1 MSGPGLWGPRCLA
14 ACLTCPGPASL
25 WPLVGKLGRRHCLG
39 WQAQERGGQPFSV
52 PAPGSSRVPGMVFSL
67 GMGPS
72 NVEGRGPS
80 LLGFRIKSG
89 WPALVRGSIARRAVS
104 REAGKNFRKRI

>member
-1 MSGPGLWGPRCLA
+1 MSGPGLWGPKCLA

-25 WPLVGKLGRRHCLG
+25 RPLGEAWAEALVGLAGPGEKG
-39 WQAQERGGQPFSV
+39 PPSSV
-52 PAPGSSRVPGMVFSL
+52 PAPGSSRVPGTVLSL

-72 NVEGRGPS
+72 NIEGRGPS
-80 LLGFRIKSG
+80 LLEFRIKSG